1 MSRFFYIRMAL
12 TNLKK
17 NRQTYFPYLLTCI
30 LTICMFFIF
39 QVLAYNDGLNHMGG
53 GKDMAVILGTGSY
66 IIGIF
71 AVIFL
76 YYTNSFL
83 IKQRKKELG
92 LYCILGLE
100 KKHVARILAWETIMT
115 YLFCMILGI
124 ISGFVLG
131 KLVFLVLLKLV
142 NLKVSLSF
150 GLAPKA
156 LLSSMTLFLCIFGL
170 NLVTNI
176 FHVRMVNPIE
186 LLRGG
191 NKGEKIPK
199 VSWWLAL
206 VSVICLGSGY
216 YIAIVTQNPMEAFA
230 KFFLAVILVIVG
242 TYALFTAGSIA
253 LLRVLKNN
261 KKFFYKP
268 KNFIAVSGMVYR
280 MKQNAVGLANICI
293 LSTMVL
299 VMIAGSVSLYVSQ
312 EKTIRY
318 RFPHD
323 LQVNKLESVE
333 QIAGI
338 DRILEEMTADSKV
351 SVADEFYFS
360 YQDIYTYKEDGK
372 YVNANEGMYGN
383 YVTMDSVQQSSFTI
397 IPLEDYNRIE
407 QKQVSLMDDEVLVFS
422 IKDSIKG
429 NVLQIGEE
437 EFRIQEKL
445 ETSILGKKD
454 PYAIFDENIL
464 IVKDKEAGERIC
476 RAAGLQPEVNGWTLE
491 WNCDIDG
498 KKDDCVDFSY
508 AFVDRVHNEVSSGYV
523 DSMYTSL
530 SGWYISFG
538 GILFIGIFLGI
549 LFVMAAVLII
559 YYKQVSEGYED
570 HERFLIMQKVG
581 MSHDEVRSSIRKQ
594 VSMVFFLPLIVAVI
608 HVMFAFPMIS
618 RLLVMFNLTDI
629 RLEFICTCVT
639 VVVFA
644 LVYSLVYMRTAK
656 VYYRLVR

>member
-39 QVLAYNDGLNHMGG
+39 QVLAHNDGLNHMGG
-53 GKDMAVILGTGSY
+53 GKDMATILGTGSY
-66 IIGIF
+66 IIAIF

-100 KKHVARILAWETIMT
+100 KKHVARILTWESIMT
-115 YLFCMILGI
+115 YLACMILGI

-131 KLVFLVLLKLV
+131 KLVFLVLIKLV
-142 NLKVSLSF
+142 HINVSLSF
-150 GLAPKA
+150 GLAPEA
-156 LLSSMTLFLCIFGL
+156 LLSSMTLFLCIFVL

-206 VSVICLGSGY
+206 VGVACLGTGY
-216 YIAIVTQNPMEAFA
+216 YIAIVTQNPMDAFA

-253 LLRVLKNN
+253 LLRILKNN

-299 VMIAGSVSLYVSQ
+299 VMIAGSVSLYISQ

-323 LQVNKLESVE
+323 LQVNKLESEE

-338 DRILEEMTADSKV
+338 DRILEEMTADSAV
-351 SVADEFYFS
+351 SAAGEFYFA
-360 YQDIYTYKEDGK
+360 YLDIYAYNEGGK
-372 YVNANEGMYGN
+372 YGKADEGKYGN
-383 YVTMDSVQQSSFTI
+383 YVTEDTDLLTSFTM
-397 IPLEDYNRIE
+397 IPVEDYNRIE
-407 QKQVSLMDDEVLVFS
+407 QKQVSLKEDEVLVFS
-422 IKDSIKG
+422 VKDSIKG
-429 NVLQIGEE
+429 NVLQIGDE

-454 PYAIFDENIL
+454 PYAMFNENFL
-464 IVKDKEAGERIC
+464 IVKNEEAGDRIF
-476 RAAGLQPEVNGWTLE
+476 RASGMEPDAYGWNFQ

-508 AFVDRVHNEVSSGYV
+508 AFIDRVHNEVSSSYV

-530 SGWYISFG
+530 SGWYMSYG

-549 LFVMAAVLII
+549 LFIMAAVLII

-594 VSMVFFLPLIVAVI
+594 VSMVFFLPLVMAVI

-639 VVVFA
+639 VVVFS